1 MMKHNTR
8 LGGIL
13 FVTPYLIF
21 FLLLIVL
28 PTLASAILSFTYF
41 NTVEAPR
48 LIGFEN
54 YIQLF
59 TNDSIFMQNA
69 LPNTIF
75 FALVVGPV
83 GYFLSFFLAW
93 VLAQVQP
100 GPRRVLALLIYAP
113 SMIGA
118 VLMNVVWRVF
128 FSGDRLGYLNNV
140 LINLGIINDPIQWL
154 QSPDYLMYVMIF
166 VSIWSSM
173 GLGFLAIMAGV
184 LNTDRTLYEAAY
196 IDGLKNKFQ
205 EIFYITIPSI
215 KPQMLF
221 GAVMALVGTL
231 NAAGLGIAL
240 SGANPT
246 PQYAGW
252 LIVDHMADFGFKRM
266 EMGYASALSLV
277 MLLIVF
283 AVARVAFG
291 VLSEKE

>member
-1 MMKHNTR
+1 MKNNTR
-8 LGGIL
+8 LGGYL
-13 FVTPYLIF
+13 FVAPYLIVF
-21 FLLLIVL
+21 TLLILV
-28 PTLASAILSFTYF
+28 PTLASVALSFTYF
-41 NTVEAPR
+41 NTVEAPEFVR
-48 LIGFEN
+48 FEN
-54 YIQLF
+54 FIQLF
-59 TNDSIFMQNA
+59 TNDGIFMRNA

-75 FALVVGPV
+75 FALVVGPA

-100 GPRRVLALLIYAP
+100 GPRKFLALVIYAP

-128 FSGDRLGYLNNV
+128 FSGDRLGYLNNI
-140 LINLGIINDPIQWL
+140 LISIGVVNEPVQWL
-154 QSPDYLMYVMIF
+154 QSPDFLIYIMIF

-173 GLGFLAIMAGV
+173 GLGFLAIMAGI

-221 GAVMALVGTL
+221 GAVMAIVGTM
-231 NAAGLGIAL
+231 NAAGLGIVL

-277 MLLIVF
+277 MLLLVY
-283 AVARVAFG
+283 AVARVALKTFR
-291 VLSEKE
+291 EKE